1 MNKRTID
8 LTIISMMAVAAG
20 HNNCYW
26 RGDCEIGELYGGIME
41 SEIEWGKKN
50 TAIDRETNSAIF
62 RMFNRVDEEDVAFL
76 EKIGYDLPSLSVGDL
91 IVYEG
96 KAFKVM
102 VNGFKTVK
110 EQAYTTMFSR

>member
-1 MNKRTID
+1 MNKTID
-8 LTIISMMAVAAG
+8 LTIISMMAAAAG
-20 HNNCYW
+20 FNNCYW
-26 RGDCEIGELYGGIME
+26 RGNCEVGGIYGVTD

-96 KAFKVM
+96 KAFRVM